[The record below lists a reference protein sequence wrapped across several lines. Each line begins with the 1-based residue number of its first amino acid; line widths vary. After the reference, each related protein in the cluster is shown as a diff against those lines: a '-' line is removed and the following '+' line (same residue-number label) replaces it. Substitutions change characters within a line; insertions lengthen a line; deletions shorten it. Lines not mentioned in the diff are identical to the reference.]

1 MENVLGDIG
10 SLVAIGLFVVM
21 MMAVEVGRRIG
32 QRRYQ
37 TDKESL
43 TEGLSVAEGAI
54 FALLG
59 LLIAFTFSGAATR
72 FEERRHL
79 ITEEANDI
87 GTAWLRLDLLPAAD
101 QPVVRDLF
109 RRYTD
114 LRIEA
119 YADVQNDAAVEA
131 RLEAVAVL
139 QAEIWRR
146 AVAGVRSPDALPGAA
161 QVLLPALNSMF
172 DIVDTRD
179 TATRN
184 HPPLAIY
191 LLLGVLCA
199 IGSILF
205 GHSIGASQNRNWL
218 HRLAFAGIIAL
229 SIYVIL
235 DLEFPRR
242 GLIRIDGED
251 AVLMKLRESF
261 DSQNTGV

>member
-1 MENVLGDIG
+1 MEGMLGELG

-21 MMAVEVGRRIG
+21 MAAVEFGRRIG
-32 QRRYQ
+32 RRRYQ

-43 TEGLSVAEGAI
+43 TEGLSVAEGVI

-72 FEERRHL
+72 FEDRRHL

-87 GTAWLRLDLLPAAD
+87 GTAWLRIDLLPAAD
-101 QPVVRDLF
+101 QPLVRELF

-119 YADVQNDAAVEA
+119 YSNVQNEAAVEA
-131 RLEAVAVL
+131 RLEAAAVL
-139 QAEIWRR
+139 QAEIWQR
-146 AVAGVRSPDALPGAA
+146 AVTGVRSPDASPGAA

-172 DIVDTRD
+172 DIVNTRD

-199 IGSILF
+199 IGSMLF
-205 GHSIGASQNRNWL
+205 GHSIGASRNPNWL

-251 AVLMKLRESF
+251 AVLMELRQSF
-261 DSQNTGV
+261 D